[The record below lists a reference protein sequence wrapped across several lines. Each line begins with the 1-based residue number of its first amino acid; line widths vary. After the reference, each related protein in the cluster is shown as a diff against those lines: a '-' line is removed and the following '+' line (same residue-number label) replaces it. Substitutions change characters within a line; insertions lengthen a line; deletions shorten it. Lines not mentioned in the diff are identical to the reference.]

1 MFRQSSQE
9 DSWQRGLWS
18 EWVSIMETPT
28 HTTRQDREHLSS
40 VERNTL
46 LPSEHEENKSNPEIN
61 ISRVITV
68 SGNMSTPIRERMV
81 SMQCK
86 NKDMARTLFIRD
98 SEVVSVVSVWRIC
111 SRWVGCA
118 VTVRRWS

>member
-1 MFRQSSQE
+1 
-9 DSWQRGLWS
+9 
-18 EWVSIMETPT
+18 
-28 HTTRQDREHLSS
+28 
-40 VERNTL
+40 
-46 LPSEHEENKSNPEIN
+46 
-61 ISRVITV
+61 
-68 SGNMSTPIRERMV
+68 MSTPIRERMV

-86 NKDMARTLFIRD
+86 SKDMARTLFIRD

>member
-1 MFRQSSQE
+1 MFRQSSQD

-18 EWVSIMETPT
+18 DWVSIMETPT
-28 HTTRQDREHLSS
+28 HTTWQDREHLTSM
-40 VERNTL
+40 ERNTL
-46 LPSEHEENKSNPEIN
+46 LHSEHAENKSNPEIN
-61 ISRVITV
+61 I
-68 SGNMSTPIRERMV
+68 RERML

-86 NKDMARTLFIRD
+86 STDMAQTLFIRD
-98 SEVVSVVSVWRIC
+98 SEVKEMYQVVSVLSVWRIC